1 VSDVKP
7 LAPVPG
13 VDEPGVHPHSSAG
26 PGRAALLR
34 PQALAVGM
42 LTVIP
47 VRLHRTAAR
56 DDLRSSLVAY
66 PLAGALVGLFP
77 AAVLALPLPPLPRAA
92 LALAA
97 WVLVTGAL
105 HLDGWAD
112 CCDAAFAPPLA
123 DAGETRERRLA
134 ILKDPRKGT
143 FGVAGIAL
151 LLLVKW
157 SALAYAPPVAPV
169 AAAVLARWT
178 MVYALRTWPPAGRD
192 GLAASLADRAPVWA
206 ATVVALALLVGLT
219 VSTDRPMALGVAAC
233 AGLVA
238 AVAAGAFLVRRF
250 GGLTGDVCGAMGEAA
265 EAVALVALLP
275 WGG

>member
-1 VSDVKP
+1 
-7 LAPVPG
+7 
-13 VDEPGVHPHSSAG
+13 
-26 PGRAALLR
+26 
-34 PQALAVGM
+34 
-42 LTVIP
+42 VIP
-47 VRLHRTAAR
+47 VRLHRAAAK

-123 DAGETRERRLA
+123 RADATRERRLA

-143 FGVAGIAL
+143 FGVAGVAL

-157 SALAYAPPVAPV
+157 SALAYAPLAAPV
-169 AAAVLARWT
+169 AAAVLARWA
-178 MVYALRTWPPAGRD
+178 MVYALRTWPPARKD
-192 GLAASLADRAPVWA
+192 GLAASLAGGAPVWA
-206 ATVVALALLVGLT
+206 ATVVTLLLLVGLT
-219 VSTDRPMALGVAAC
+219 AASEDPRALARAVC
-233 AGLVA
+233 AGLLA
-238 AVAAGAFLVRRF
+238 SLAVGAFLVRRF
-250 GGLTGDVCGAMGEAA
+250 GGLTGDVCGAMGEVA
-265 EAVALVALLP
+265 ETVALVALLP
-275 WGG
+275 WTA